1 MARGFGDIQDK
12 GNRDNLRES
21 DIFEIFPLAKKANGN
36 WVSIRLLDTDL
47 LPIKKHW
54 IKIMGGKDKDKEIKI
69 PRLCVN
75 FDPDNQGK
83 PLRGMKCPYC
93 GIAHGNDES
102 GAPAQYDY
110 KWYAQAIIRD
120 EQAAAPRKMPKLTKK
135 ELKTGK
141 KEMGSE
147 SWTPVMCIPL
157 TNSLAQKIKDLGE
170 RNIHTVK
177 DKKSGKKSK
186 QAFQVNHP
194 KYGCDIEI
202 KYNAKKAPA
211 ERYTIERGDPTPL
224 KDFEKEYLTWD
235 FDNWEEIYDM
245 LGRLNEADALTD
257 FKKMDVLGV
266 NPGDDEDD
274 DDEDDDGMSLGK
286 KKKGGKADKKKR
298 RSMDDDD
305 DEDDD
310 DEDEDD
316 RPSKSKKSKPSK
328 SKRLL
333 DDDDEDDDDE
343 DEDDRPSKKKKSSK
357 DKKSSSKDKKSSK
370 VKSKKSSKDEDEDD
384 EDEKPKKK
392 KKSSDKV
399 KSSDKKKK
407 KKSSDD
413 DDDDAPKKK
422 KKKKK

>member
-1 MARGFGDIQDK
+1 MARGFGDIQDNSK
-12 GNRDNLRES
+12 RDSLRES
-21 DIFEIFPLAKKANGN
+21 EIFEIFPLSKKANGN
-36 WVSIRLLDTDL
+36 WVSIRLLDLDL

-69 PRLCVN
+69 PRMCVS
-75 FDPDNQGK
+75 FDPDNQNK
-83 PLRGMKCPYC
+83 PLNGMKCPYC

-120 EQAAAPRKMPKLTKK
+120 EQAAAPRKMPKLTKG
-135 ELKTGK
+135 EQKTGK

-147 SWTPVMCIPL
+147 SWTPVQCIPL
-157 TNSLAQKIKDLGE
+157 SNSLAGKIRELGE

-202 KYNAKKAPA
+202 KYNAKKSPA
-211 ERYTIERGDPTPL
+211 ERYTIERGDHTPL
-224 KDFEKEYLTWD
+224 TEEEKGYLTWD
-235 FDNWEEIYDM
+235 FDNWNEIYDM
-245 LGRLNEADALTD
+245 LGRLNEEAAMAD
-257 FKKMDVLGV
+257 FKKMDVIGV
-266 NPGDDEDD
+266 NTNDDGDDDEDD
-274 DDEDDDGMSLGK
+274 DDDDMALGR

-298 RSMDDDD
+298 RNDDDD
-305 DEDDD
+305 DEDED
-310 DEDEDD
+310 DEDDEDD
-316 RPSKSKKSKPSK
+316 RPSKSKKSKASK
-328 SKRLL
+328 SRKLL
-333 DDDDEDDDDE
+333 DDDEDDEDE
-343 DEDDRPSKKKKSSK
+343 DDDDRPSKKKKSSK
-357 DKKSSSKDKKSSK
+357 DKKSAKG
-370 VKSKKSSKDEDEDD
+370 KSKKSKSDDDEDD
-384 EDEKPKKK
+384 EDDAPKKKK

-413 DDDDAPKKK
+413 DDDDDAPKKK

>member
-157 TNSLAQKIKDLGE
+157 TNSLAQKIKELGE

-211 ERYTIERGDPTPL
+211 ERYTIERGDHTPL

-274 DDEDDDGMSLGK
+274 DDDDGMSLGK

-305 DEDDD
+305 EDDD
-310 DEDEDD
+310 DDDEDD

-333 DDDDEDDDDE
+333 DDEDDDDD

-357 DKKSSSKDKKSSK
+357 DKKSSK
-370 VKSKKSSKDEDEDD
+370 VKSKKSKRSSDDDEDEDEDD
-384 EDEKPKKK
+384 KPKKKK

>member
-75 FDPDNQGK
+75 FDPDNQNK

-157 TNSLAQKIKDLGE
+157 TNSLAQKIKELGE

-211 ERYTIERGDPTPL
+211 ERYTIERGDHTPL

-266 NPGDDEDD
+266 NPGDDDEDD
-274 DDEDDDGMSLGK
+274 DDDDGMSLGK

-298 RSMDDDD
+298 RSMDDDED
-305 DEDDD
+305 DEDD
-310 DEDEDD
+310 DEDD

-333 DDDDEDDDDE
+333 DDDEDDEDD

-357 DKKSSSKDKKSSK
+357 DKKSSK
-370 VKSKKSSKDEDEDD
+370 VKSKKSKRSSDDDEDEDD
-384 EDEKPKKK
+384 KPKKKK

-413 DDDDAPKKK
+413 DDDDALKKK

>member
-157 TNSLAQKIKDLGE
+157 TNSLAQKIKELGE

-211 ERYTIERGDPTPL
+211 ERYTIERGDHTPL

-266 NPGDDEDD
+266 NPGDDDEDD
-274 DDEDDDGMSLGK
+274 DDDDDDGMSLGK

-305 DEDDD
+305 EDDD
-310 DEDEDD
+310 DDDEDD

-333 DDDDEDDDDE
+333 DDEDDDD

-357 DKKSSSKDKKSSK
+357 DKKSSK
-370 VKSKKSSKDEDEDD
+370 VKSKKSKRSSDDDEDEDD
-384 EDEKPKKK
+384 KPKKKK

>member
-1 MARGFGDIQDK
+1 MARGFGDIQDNSK
-12 GNRDNLRES
+12 RDSLRES
-21 DIFEIFPLAKKANGN
+21 EIFEIFPLSKKANGN
-36 WVSIRLLDTDL
+36 WVSIRLLDLDL

-69 PRLCVN
+69 PRMCVS
-75 FDPDNQGK
+75 FDPDNQNK
-83 PLRGMKCPYC
+83 PLNGMKCPYC

-120 EQAAAPRKMPKLTKK
+120 EQAAAPRKMPKLTKN
-135 ELKTGK
+135 EQKTGK

-147 SWTPVMCIPL
+147 SWTPVQCIPL
-157 TNSLAQKIKDLGE
+157 SNSLAGKIRELGE

-202 KYNAKKAPA
+202 KYNAKKSPA
-211 ERYTIERGDPTPL
+211 ERYTIERGDHTPL
-224 KDFEKEYLTWD
+224 TKEEQGYLTWD
-235 FDNWEEIYDM
+235 FDNWSEIYDM
-245 LGRLNEADALTD
+245 LGRLDEAAALAD
-257 FKKMDVLGV
+257 FKKMDVVGV
-266 NPGDDEDD
+266 NTNDDGDD
-274 DDEDDDGMSLGK
+274 DDDDDDDDMALGR

-298 RSMDDDD
+298 RNDDDDD

-310 DEDEDD
+310 DDDEDD

-328 SKRLL
+328 SRKLL
-333 DDDDEDDDDE
+333 DDDEDDDDD

-357 DKKSSSKDKKSSK
+357 DKKSSK
-370 VKSKKSSKDEDEDD
+370 VKSKKSKKSDD
-384 EDEKPKKK
+384 DDDDEKPKKK

>member
-1 MARGFGDIQDK
+1 MARGFGDIQD
-12 GNRDNLRES
+12 NSRRDNLRES

-36 WVSIRLLDTDL
+36 WVSIRLLNLDL

-69 PRLCVN
+69 PRLCVA
-75 FDPDNQGK
+75 FDPDNQNK

-135 ELKTGK
+135 EQKSGK
-141 KEMGSE
+141 KEMGSD
-147 SWTPVMCIPL
+147 SWTPVQCIPL
-157 TNSLAQKIKDLGE
+157 TNSLASKIRELGE

-186 QAFQVNHP
+186 QAFQVNDD

-202 KYNAKKAPA
+202 KYNPKKSPA
-211 ERYTIERGDPTPL
+211 ERYTIERGDHTPL
-224 KDFEKEYLTWD
+224 TKEEKEYLTWD
-235 FDNWEEIYDM
+235 FENWEEIYDL
-245 LGRLNEADALTD
+245 LGRLNENDAMADY
-257 FKKMDVLGV
+257 KKMDVLGGESQV
-266 NPGDDEDD
+266 DGDDD
-274 DDEDDDGMSLGK
+274 DDEDDDDDMALGR

-305 DEDDD
+305 GEDEDD
-310 DEDEDD
+310 DEDE
-316 RPSKSKKSKPSK
+316 RPSKSKKSSK
-328 SKRLL
+328 SRKML
-333 DDDDEDDDDE
+333 DDDEDDDDDE
-343 DEDDRPSKKKKSSK
+343 DERPSKKKKSSK
-357 DKKSSSKDKKSSK
+357 DKKSSKKSSK
-370 VKSKKSSKDEDEDD
+370 KSKSDDDDDEDD
-384 EDEKPKKK
+384 APKKKK

>member
-157 TNSLAQKIKDLGE
+157 TNSLAQKIKELGE

-211 ERYTIERGDPTPL
+211 ERYTIERGDHTPL

-266 NPGDDEDD
+266 NPGDDDEDD
-274 DDEDDDGMSLGK
+274 DDDDGMSLGK

-305 DEDDD
+305 EDDD
-310 DEDEDD
+310 DDDEDD

-333 DDDDEDDDDE
+333 DDEDDDDDD

-357 DKKSSSKDKKSSK
+357 DKKSSK
-370 VKSKKSSKDEDEDD
+370 VKSKKSKRSSDDDEDEDD
-384 EDEKPKKK
+384 KPKKKK

>member
-75 FDPDNQGK
+75 FDPDNQNK

-157 TNSLAQKIKDLGE
+157 TNSLAQKIKELGE

-211 ERYTIERGDPTPL
+211 ERYTIERGDHTPL

-266 NPGDDEDD
+266 NPGDDDEDD
-274 DDEDDDGMSLGK
+274 DDDDGMSLGK

-298 RSMDDDD
+298 RSMDDDED

-310 DEDEDD
+310 DEDD

-333 DDDDEDDDDE
+333 DDEDDDDD

-357 DKKSSSKDKKSSK
+357 DKKSSK
-370 VKSKKSSKDEDEDD
+370 VKSKKSKRSSDDDEDEDD
-384 EDEKPKKK
+384 KPKKKK

>member
-1 MARGFGDIQDK
+1 MARGFGDIQDNSK
-12 GNRDNLRES
+12 RDSLRES
-21 DIFEIFPLAKKANGN
+21 EIFEIFPLSKKANGN
-36 WVSIRLLDTDL
+36 WVSIRLLDLDL

-69 PRLCVN
+69 PRMCVS
-75 FDPDNQGK
+75 FDPDNQNK
-83 PLRGMKCPYC
+83 PLNGMKCPYC

-120 EQAAAPRKMPKLTKK
+120 EQAAAPRKMPKLTKQ
-135 ELKTGK
+135 EQKTGK

-157 TNSLAQKIKDLGE
+157 SNSLAGKIRELGE

-202 KYNAKKAPA
+202 KYNAKKSPA
-211 ERYTIERGDPTPL
+211 ERYTIERGDHTPL
-224 KDFEKEYLTWD
+224 TEEEKGYLTWD
-235 FDNWEEIYDM
+235 FDNWNEIYDM
-245 LGRLNEADALTD
+245 LGRLDEAAAMAD
-257 FKKMDVLGV
+257 FKKMDVIGV
-266 NPGDDEDD
+266 NTNDDGDDDEDD
-274 DDEDDDGMSLGK
+274 DDDDMALGR

-298 RSMDDDD
+298 RNDDDD
-305 DEDDD
+305 DEDEDD
-310 DEDEDD
+310 DDD
-316 RPSKSKKSKPSK
+316 RPSKSKKSKASK
-328 SKRLL
+328 SRKLL
-333 DDDDEDDDDE
+333 DDDEDDDDE
-343 DEDDRPSKKKKSSK
+343 DDDDDRPSKKKKSSK
-357 DKKSSSKDKKSSK
+357 
-370 VKSKKSSKDEDEDD
+370 VKSKKSKKSDDDDDDEDD
-384 EDEKPKKK
+384 APKKKK

>member
-1 MARGFGDIQDK
+1 MARGFGDIQDNSK
-12 GNRDNLRES
+12 RDSLRES
-21 DIFEIFPLAKKANGN
+21 EIFEIFPLSKKANGN
-36 WVSIRLLDTDL
+36 WVSIRLLDLDL

-69 PRLCVN
+69 PRMCVS
-75 FDPDNQGK
+75 FDPDNQNK
-83 PLRGMKCPYC
+83 PLNGMKCPYC

-120 EQAAAPRKMPKLTKK
+120 EQAAAPRKMPKLTKN
-135 ELKTGK
+135 EQKTGK

-147 SWTPVMCIPL
+147 SWTPVQCIPL
-157 TNSLAQKIKDLGE
+157 SNSLAGKIRELGE

-202 KYNAKKAPA
+202 KYNAKKSPA
-211 ERYTIERGDPTPL
+211 ERYTIERGDHTPL
-224 KDFEKEYLTWD
+224 TKEEQGYLTWD
-235 FDNWEEIYDM
+235 FDNWSEIYDM
-245 LGRLNEADALTD
+245 LGRLDEAAALAD
-257 FKKMDVLGV
+257 FKKMDVVGV
-266 NPGDDEDD
+266 NTNDDGDD
-274 DDEDDDGMSLGK
+274 DDDDDDDMALGR

-298 RSMDDDD
+298 RNDDDDD

-310 DEDEDD
+310 DDDEDD

-328 SKRLL
+328 SRKLL
-333 DDDDEDDDDE
+333 DDDEDD

-357 DKKSSSKDKKSSK
+357 DKKSSK
-370 VKSKKSSKDEDEDD
+370 VKSKKSKKSDDDDDD
-384 EDEKPKKK
+384 EDESPKKKK

>member
-157 TNSLAQKIKDLGE
+157 TNSLAQKIKELGE

-266 NPGDDEDD
+266 NPGDDDEDD
-274 DDEDDDGMSLGK
+274 DDDDGMSLGK

-305 DEDDD
+305 EDDD
-310 DEDEDD
+310 DDDDDEDD

-333 DDDDEDDDDE
+333 DDEDDDD

-357 DKKSSSKDKKSSK
+357 DKKSSK
-370 VKSKKSSKDEDEDD
+370 VKSKKSKRSSDDDEDEDD
-384 EDEKPKKK
+384 KPKKKK

>member
-1 MARGFGDIQDK
+1 MARGFGDIQDNSK
-12 GNRDNLRES
+12 RDSLRES
-21 DIFEIFPLAKKANGN
+21 EIFEIFPLSKKANGN
-36 WVSIRLLDTDL
+36 WVSIRLLNLDL

-69 PRLCVN
+69 PRMCVS
-75 FDPDNQGK
+75 FDPDNQNK
-83 PLRGMKCPYC
+83 PLNGMKCPYC

-120 EQAAAPRKMPKLTKK
+120 EQAAAPRKMPKLTKQ
-135 ELKTGK
+135 EQKTGK

-157 TNSLAQKIKDLGE
+157 SNSLAGKIRELGE

-186 QAFQVNHP
+186 QAFQVNHD

-202 KYNAKKAPA
+202 KYNPKKSPA
-211 ERYTIERGDPTPL
+211 ERYTIERGDHTPL
-224 KDFEKEYLTWD
+224 TEEEKGYLTWD
-235 FDNWEEIYDM
+235 FDNWNEIYDM
-245 LGRLNEADALTD
+245 LGRLNEEAAMAD
-257 FKKMDVLGV
+257 FKKMDVIGV
-266 NPGDDEDD
+266 NTNDDGDDDEDD
-274 DDEDDDGMSLGK
+274 DDDMALGR

-298 RSMDDDD
+298 RSDD
-305 DEDDD
+305 DDD

-316 RPSKSKKSKPSK
+316 DDDDDEDDRPSKKSKKSKPTK
-328 SKRLL
+328 SRKML
-333 DDDDEDDDDE
+333 DDDEDDDDDDE
-343 DEDDRPSKKKKSSK
+343 DDEDDRPSKKKKSL
-357 DKKSSSKDKKSSK
+357 KDKKSSK
-370 VKSKKSSKDEDEDD
+370 KSSKKSKSSDDDDDEDD
-384 EDEKPKKK
+384 DAPKKKK

-413 DDDDAPKKK
+413 DDDKPKKK
-422 KKKKK
+422 KKKK

>member
-75 FDPDNQGK
+75 FDPDNQNK

-157 TNSLAQKIKDLGE
+157 TNSLAQKIKELGE

-211 ERYTIERGDPTPL
+211 ERYTIERGDHTPL

-266 NPGDDEDD
+266 NPGDDDEDD
-274 DDEDDDGMSLGK
+274 DDDDGMSLGK

-305 DEDDD
+305 EDDD
-310 DEDEDD
+310 DDDEDD

-333 DDDDEDDDDE
+333 DDEDDDDD

-357 DKKSSSKDKKSSK
+357 DKKSSK
-370 VKSKKSSKDEDEDD
+370 VKSKKSKRSSDDDEDEDD
-384 EDEKPKKK
+384 KPKKKK

>member
-1 MARGFGDIQDK
+1 MARGFGDIQDNSK
-12 GNRDNLRES
+12 RDSLRES
-21 DIFEIFPLAKKANGN
+21 EIFEIFPLAKKANGN
-36 WVSIRLLDTDL
+36 WVSIRLLDLDL

-69 PRLCVN
+69 PRMCVS
-75 FDPDNQGK
+75 FDPDNQNK
-83 PLRGMKCPYC
+83 PLNGMKCPYC

-120 EQAAAPRKMPKLTKK
+120 EQAAAPRKMPKMTKK
-135 ELKTGK
+135 EQKSGK

-147 SWTPVMCIPL
+147 SWTPVQCIPL
-157 TNSLAQKIKDLGE
+157 SNSLAGKIRELGE

-202 KYNAKKAPA
+202 KYNAKKSPA
-211 ERYTIERGDPTPL
+211 ERYTIERGDHTPL
-224 KDFEKEYLTWD
+224 TKEEQAYLTWD
-235 FDNWEEIYDM
+235 FDNWNEIYDM
-245 LGRLNEADALTD
+245 LGRLNEEAAMAD
-257 FKKMDVLGV
+257 FKKMDVIGV
-266 NPGDDEDD
+266 NTNDDDGDD
-274 DDEDDDGMSLGK
+274 DDDDDDDMALGR

-298 RSMDDDD
+298 RSDDDDD

-310 DEDEDD
+310 DEDD
-316 RPSKSKKSKPSK
+316 RPSKKSKKATK
-328 SKRLL
+328 SRKML
-333 DDDDEDDDDE
+333 DDDD

-357 DKKSSSKDKKSSK
+357 DKKSSK
-370 VKSKKSSKDEDEDD
+370 VKSKKSKKSDDDEDD

-399 KSSDKKKK
+399 KSSVKKK

>member
-1 MARGFGDIQDK
+1 MARGFGDIQD
-12 GNRDNLRES
+12 NSRRDNLRES

-36 WVSIRLLDTDL
+36 WVSIRLLNLDL

-69 PRLCVN
+69 PRLCVA
-75 FDPDNQGK
+75 FDPDNQNK

-135 ELKTGK
+135 EQKSGK
-141 KEMGSE
+141 KEMGSD
-147 SWTPVMCIPL
+147 SWTPVQCIPL
-157 TNSLAQKIKDLGE
+157 TNSLASKIRELGE

-186 QAFQVNHP
+186 QAFQVNDD

-202 KYNAKKAPA
+202 KYNPKKSPA
-211 ERYTIERGDPTPL
+211 ERYTIERGDHTPL
-224 KDFEKEYLTWD
+224 TKEEKEYLTWD
-235 FDNWEEIYDM
+235 FENWEEIYDL
-245 LGRLNEADALTD
+245 LGRLNENDAMADY
-257 FKKMDVLGV
+257 KKMDVLGGESQV
-266 NPGDDEDD
+266 DGDD
-274 DDEDDDGMSLGK
+274 DDEDDDDDMALGR
-286 KKKGGKADKKKR
+286 KKKGGKGDKKKR
-298 RSMDDDD
+298 RSMDDDED
-305 DEDDD
+305 DDDD
-310 DEDEDD
+310 DEDDD
-316 RPSKSKKSKPSK
+316 RPSKSKKSSK
-328 SKRLL
+328 SRKML
-333 DDDDEDDDDE
+333 DDDDEDEDDD

-357 DKKSSSKDKKSSK
+357 DKKSSK
-370 VKSKKSSKDEDEDD
+370 VKSKKSKKSDDDDEDD
-384 EDEKPKKK
+384 APKKKK

>member
-157 TNSLAQKIKDLGE
+157 TNSLAQKIKELGE

-266 NPGDDEDD
+266 NPGGDEDD

-305 DEDDD
+305 DEDDE

-333 DDDDEDDDDE
+333 DDDEDDDDE

>member
-1 MARGFGDIQDK
+1 MARGFGDIQDNSK
-12 GNRDNLRES
+12 RDSLRES
-21 DIFEIFPLAKKANGN
+21 EIFEIFPLSKKANGN
-36 WVSIRLLDTDL
+36 WVSIRLLDLDL

-69 PRLCVN
+69 PRMCVS
-75 FDPDNQGK
+75 FDPDNQNK
-83 PLRGMKCPYC
+83 PLNGMKCPYC

-120 EQAAAPRKMPKLTKK
+120 EQAAAPRKMPKLTKN
-135 ELKTGK
+135 EQKTGK

-147 SWTPVMCIPL
+147 SWTPVQCIPL
-157 TNSLAQKIKDLGE
+157 SNSLAGKIRELGE

-202 KYNAKKAPA
+202 KYNAKKSPA
-211 ERYTIERGDPTPL
+211 ERYTIERGDHTPL
-224 KDFEKEYLTWD
+224 TKEEQGYLTWD
-235 FDNWEEIYDM
+235 FDNWSEIYDM
-245 LGRLNEADALTD
+245 LGRLDEAAALAD
-257 FKKMDVLGV
+257 FKKMDVVGV
-266 NPGDDEDD
+266 NTNDDGDD
-274 DDEDDDGMSLGK
+274 DDDDDDDDMALGR

-298 RSMDDDD
+298 RNDDDDD

-310 DEDEDD
+310 DDDEDD

-328 SKRLL
+328 SRKLL
-333 DDDDEDDDDE
+333 DDDEDDDDD

-357 DKKSSSKDKKSSK
+357 DKKSSK
-370 VKSKKSSKDEDEDD
+370 VKSKKSKKSDD
-384 EDEKPKKK
+384 DDDDDDDEKPKKKK

>member
-1 MARGFGDIQDK
+1 MARGFGDIQDNSK
-12 GNRDNLRES
+12 RDSLRES
-21 DIFEIFPLAKKANGN
+21 EIFEIFPLSKKANGN
-36 WVSIRLLDTDL
+36 WVSIRLLDLDL

-69 PRLCVN
+69 PRMCVS
-75 FDPDNQGK
+75 FDPDNQNK
-83 PLRGMKCPYC
+83 PLNGMKCPYC

-120 EQAAAPRKMPKLTKK
+120 EQAAAPRKMPKLTKN
-135 ELKTGK
+135 EQKTGK

-147 SWTPVMCIPL
+147 SWTPVQCIPL
-157 TNSLAQKIKDLGE
+157 SNSLAGKIRELGE

-202 KYNAKKAPA
+202 KYNAKKSPA
-211 ERYTIERGDPTPL
+211 ERYTIERGDHTPL
-224 KDFEKEYLTWD
+224 TEEEKGYLTWD
-235 FDNWEEIYDM
+235 FDNWNEIYDM
-245 LGRLNEADALTD
+245 LGRLNEEAAMAD
-257 FKKMDVLGV
+257 FKKMDVVGV
-266 NPGDDEDD
+266 NTNDDGDDDEDD
-274 DDEDDDGMSLGK
+274 DDDMALGR

-298 RSMDDDD
+298 RNDDDD

-310 DEDEDD
+310 DDDEDD

-328 SKRLL
+328 SRKLL
-333 DDDDEDDDDE
+333 DDDEDDDDE
-343 DEDDRPSKKKKSSK
+343 DDDDEDDRPSKKKKSSK
-357 DKKSSSKDKKSSK
+357 EKKSSK
-370 VKSKKSSKDEDEDD
+370 VKSKKSKKSDDDDDD
-384 EDEKPKKK
+384 EDESPKKKK

>member
-75 FDPDNQGK
+75 FDPDNQNK

-157 TNSLAQKIKDLGE
+157 TNSLAQKIKELGE

-211 ERYTIERGDPTPL
+211 ERYTIERGDHTPL

-266 NPGDDEDD
+266 NPGDDDEDD
-274 DDEDDDGMSLGK
+274 DDDDGMSLGK

-298 RSMDDDD
+298 RSMDDDED

-310 DEDEDD
+310 DEDD

-333 DDDDEDDDDE
+333 DDDEDDD

-357 DKKSSSKDKKSSK
+357 DKKSSK
-370 VKSKKSSKDEDEDD
+370 VKSKKSKRSSDDDEDEEDEDD
-384 EDEKPKKK
+384 KPKKKK

>member
-1 MARGFGDIQDK
+1 MARGFGDIQDNSK
-12 GNRDNLRES
+12 RDSLRES
-21 DIFEIFPLAKKANGN
+21 EIFEIFPLSKKANGN
-36 WVSIRLLDTDL
+36 WVSIRLLNLDL

-69 PRLCVN
+69 PRMCVS
-75 FDPDNQGK
+75 FDPDNQNK
-83 PLRGMKCPYC
+83 PLNGMKCPYC

-120 EQAAAPRKMPKLTKK
+120 EQAAAPRKMPKLTKQ
-135 ELKTGK
+135 EQKTGK

-157 TNSLAQKIKDLGE
+157 SNSLAGKIRELGE

-186 QAFQVNHP
+186 QAFQVNDD

-202 KYNAKKAPA
+202 KYNPKKSPA
-211 ERYTIERGDPTPL
+211 ERYTIERGDHTPL
-224 KDFEKEYLTWD
+224 TKEEKEYLTWD
-235 FDNWEEIYDM
+235 FDNWNEIYDM
-245 LGRLNEADALTD
+245 LGRLDEAAALAD
-257 FKKMDVLGV
+257 FKKMDVIGV
-266 NPGDDEDD
+266 NTNDDDGD
-274 DDEDDDGMSLGK
+274 DDEDDGDDDMSLGR

-298 RSMDDDD
+298 RSDDDDDDDEDEDDDEDDRRKSKKSKASKSRKLLDD

-310 DEDEDD
+310 DED
-316 RPSKSKKSKPSK
+316 
-328 SKRLL
+328 
-333 DDDDEDDDDE
+333 

-357 DKKSSSKDKKSSK
+357 DKKSSK
-370 VKSKKSSKDEDEDD
+370 VKSKKSKKSDDDDEDD
-384 EDEKPKKK
+384 EDDAPKKKK

>member
-157 TNSLAQKIKDLGE
+157 TNSLAQKIKELGE

-211 ERYTIERGDPTPL
+211 ERYTIERGDHTPL

-257 FKKMDVLGV
+257 FKKMDVIGV
-266 NPGDDEDD
+266 NPGDDDEDD
-274 DDEDDDGMSLGK
+274 EDDDDGMSLGK

-305 DEDDD
+305 DEDEDDD

-333 DDDDEDDDDE
+333 DDDEDDDDD

-357 DKKSSSKDKKSSK
+357 DKKSSK
-370 VKSKKSSKDEDEDD
+370 VKSKKSKRSSDDDEDEDD
-384 EDEKPKKK
+384 EPKKKK

>member
-1 MARGFGDIQDK
+1 MARGFGDIQDNSK
-12 GNRDNLRES
+12 RDSLRES
-21 DIFEIFPLAKKANGN
+21 EIFEIFPLSKKANGN
-36 WVSIRLLDTDL
+36 WVSIRLLDLDL

-69 PRLCVN
+69 PRMCVN

-83 PLRGMKCPYC
+83 PLNGMKCPYC

-120 EQAAAPRKMPKLTKK
+120 EQAAAPRKMPKFTKK
-135 ELKTGK
+135 EQKTGK

-147 SWTPVMCIPL
+147 SWTPIMCIPL
-157 TNSLAQKIKDLGE
+157 SNSLAGKIKELGE

-202 KYNAKKAPA
+202 KYNPKKSPA
-211 ERYTIERGDPTPL
+211 ERYTIERGDHTPL
-224 KDFEKEYLTWD
+224 TGDEKEYLTWD
-235 FDNWEEIYDM
+235 FDNWNEIYDM
-245 LGRLNEADALTD
+245 LGRLNEEAAMAD
-257 FKKMDVLGV
+257 FKKMDVIGV
-266 NPGDDEDD
+266 NTNDSDDGDDEDD
-274 DDEDDDGMSLGK
+274 EDDDMALGRK
-286 KKKGGKADKKKR
+286 KKVGKADKKKR
-298 RSMDDDD
+298 RSDDDDD
-305 DEDDD
+305 DEDD

-316 RPSKSKKSKPSK
+316 RPSKSKKSKPTK
-328 SKRLL
+328 SRKML
-333 DDDDEDDDDE
+333 DDDEDDDEDE
-343 DEDDRPSKKKKSSK
+343 DEDDRPSKSK
-357 DKKSSSKDKKSSK
+357 
-370 VKSKKSSKDEDEDD
+370 KSKKSAKSSKTSKSSKKSKKSDDDDEDEDD
-384 EDEKPKKK
+384 KPAKKK

-413 DDDDAPKKK
+413 DDDKPAKKK
-422 KKKKK
+422 KKKK

>member
-1 MARGFGDIQDK
+1 MARGFGDIQD
-12 GNRDNLRES
+12 NSRRDNLRES

-36 WVSIRLLDTDL
+36 WVSIRLLNLDL

-69 PRLCVN
+69 PRLCVA
-75 FDPDNQGK
+75 FDPDNQNK

-135 ELKTGK
+135 EQKSGK
-141 KEMGSE
+141 KEMGSD
-147 SWTPVMCIPL
+147 SWTPVQCIPL
-157 TNSLAQKIKDLGE
+157 TNSLASKIRELGE

-186 QAFQVNHP
+186 QAFQVNDD

-202 KYNAKKAPA
+202 KYNPKKSPA
-211 ERYTIERGDPTPL
+211 ERYTIERGDHTPL
-224 KDFEKEYLTWD
+224 TKEEKEYLTWD
-235 FDNWEEIYDM
+235 FENWEEIYDL
-245 LGRLNEADALTD
+245 LGRLNETDAMADY
-257 FKKMDVLGV
+257 KKMDVLGGESQV
-266 NPGDDEDD
+266 DGDDD
-274 DDEDDDGMSLGK
+274 DDEDDDDDMALGR

-298 RSMDDDD
+298 RSMEDD
-305 DEDDD
+305 DDD

-316 RPSKSKKSKPSK
+316 DERPSKSKKSSK
-328 SKRLL
+328 SRKML
-333 DDDDEDDDDE
+333 DDDEDDDDDE
-343 DEDDRPSKKKKSSK
+343 DERPSKKKKSSK
-357 DKKSSSKDKKSSK
+357 DKKSSKKSSK
-370 VKSKKSSKDEDEDD
+370 KSKSDDDDDEDD
-384 EDEKPKKK
+384 APKKKK

>member
-1 MARGFGDIQDK
+1 MARGFGDIQDNSK
-12 GNRDNLRES
+12 RDSLRES
-21 DIFEIFPLAKKANGN
+21 EIFEIFPLSKKANGN
-36 WVSIRLLDTDL
+36 WVSIRLLDLDL

-69 PRLCVN
+69 PRMCVS
-75 FDPDNQGK
+75 FDPDNQNK
-83 PLRGMKCPYC
+83 PLNGMKCPYC

-120 EQAAAPRKMPKLTKK
+120 EQAAAPRKMPKLTKQ
-135 ELKTGK
+135 EQKTGK

-157 TNSLAQKIKDLGE
+157 SNSLAGKIRELGE

-202 KYNAKKAPA
+202 KYNAKKSPA
-211 ERYTIERGDPTPL
+211 ERYTIERGDHTPL
-224 KDFEKEYLTWD
+224 TEEEKGYLTWD
-235 FDNWEEIYDM
+235 FDNWNEIYDM
-245 LGRLNEADALTD
+245 LGRLDEAAAMAD
-257 FKKMDVLGV
+257 FKKMDVIGV
-266 NPGDDEDD
+266 NTNDDGDDDEDD
-274 DDEDDDGMSLGK
+274 DDDDMALGR

-298 RSMDDDD
+298 RNDDDDDDEDEDDDDDHRPSKSKKSKASKSRKLLDD

-310 DEDEDD
+310 DEDDD
-316 RPSKSKKSKPSK
+316 
-328 SKRLL
+328 
-333 DDDDEDDDDE
+333 
-343 DEDDRPSKKKKSSK
+343 DDRPSKKKKSSK
-357 DKKSSSKDKKSSK
+357 
-370 VKSKKSSKDEDEDD
+370 VKSKKSKKSDDDDDDEDD
-384 EDEKPKKK
+384 APKKKK

>member
-1 MARGFGDIQDK
+1 MARGFGDIQDNSK
-12 GNRDNLRES
+12 RDSLRES
-21 DIFEIFPLAKKANGN
+21 EIFEIFPLSKKANGN
-36 WVSIRLLDTDL
+36 WVSIRLLDLDL

-69 PRLCVN
+69 PRMCVN

-83 PLRGMKCPYC
+83 PLNGMKCPYC

-120 EQAAAPRKMPKLTKK
+120 EQAAAPRKMPKLSKS
-135 ELKTGK
+135 EQKTGK

-157 TNSLAQKIKDLGE
+157 SNSLAGKIKELGE

-202 KYNAKKAPA
+202 KYNPKKSPA

-224 KDFEKEYLTWD
+224 TGDEKEYLTWD
-235 FDNWEEIYDM
+235 FDNWNEIYDM
-245 LGRLNEADALTD
+245 LGRLNEEAALAD

-266 NPGDDEDD
+266 NTNDSDDGDDEDD
-274 DDEDDDGMSLGK
+274 DDDMALGRN
-286 KKKGGKADKKKR
+286 KKKGGKASKKKGR
-298 RSMDDDD
+298 NDDDD
-305 DEDDD
+305 DEDEDDEDDDRPSKSKKSKATKSRKMLDD
-310 DEDEDD
+310 DEDEDDEDDEDD
-316 RPSKSKKSKPSK
+316 RPSKSKKSKKSAKSSKSSK
-328 SKRLL
+328 SKKSKKS
-333 DDDDEDDDDE
+333 DDDDE
-343 DEDDRPSKKKKSSK
+343 DEDD
-357 DKKSSSKDKKSSK
+357 
-370 VKSKKSSKDEDEDD
+370 
-384 EDEKPKKK
+384 KPLKKK

-413 DDDDAPKKK
+413 DDDKPAKKK
-422 KKKKK
+422 KKKK

>member
-1 MARGFGDIQDK
+1 MARGFGDIQDNSK
-12 GNRDNLRES
+12 RDSLRES
-21 DIFEIFPLAKKANGN
+21 EIFEIFPLSKKANGN
-36 WVSIRLLDTDL
+36 WVSIRLLDLDL

-69 PRLCVN
+69 PRMCVS
-75 FDPDNQGK
+75 FDPDNQNK
-83 PLRGMKCPYC
+83 PLNGMKCPYC

-120 EQAAAPRKMPKLTKK
+120 EQAAAPRKMPKLTKN
-135 ELKTGK
+135 EQKTGK

-147 SWTPVMCIPL
+147 SWTPVQCIPL
-157 TNSLAQKIKDLGE
+157 SNSLAGKIRELGE

-202 KYNAKKAPA
+202 KYNAKKSPA
-211 ERYTIERGDPTPL
+211 ERYTIERGDHTPL
-224 KDFEKEYLTWD
+224 TEEEKGYLTWD
-235 FDNWEEIYDM
+235 FDNWNEIYDM
-245 LGRLNEADALTD
+245 LGRLNEEAAMAD
-257 FKKMDVLGV
+257 FKKMDVVGV
-266 NPGDDEDD
+266 NTNDDGDDDEDD
-274 DDEDDDGMSLGK
+274 DDDMALGR

-298 RSMDDDD
+298 RNDDDDD

-310 DEDEDD
+310 DDDDEDD

-328 SKRLL
+328 SRKLL
-333 DDDDEDDDDE
+333 DDDEDDDDE
-343 DEDDRPSKKKKSSK
+343 DDDDEDDRPSKKKKSSK
-357 DKKSSSKDKKSSK
+357 EKKSSK
-370 VKSKKSSKDEDEDD
+370 VKSKKSKKSDDDDDD
-384 EDEKPKKK
+384 EDESPKKKK

>member
-266 NPGDDEDD
+266 NPGDDDEDD
-274 DDEDDDGMSLGK
+274 DDDDGMSLGK

-298 RSMDDDD
+298 RSMDDDED

-310 DEDEDD
+310 DEDD

-333 DDDDEDDDDE
+333 DDEDDDDD

-357 DKKSSSKDKKSSK
+357 DKKSSK
-370 VKSKKSSKDEDEDD
+370 VKSKKSKRSSDDDEDEDD
-384 EDEKPKKK
+384 KPKKKK

>member
-1 MARGFGDIQDK
+1 MARGFGDIQDNSK
-12 GNRDNLRES
+12 RDSLRES
-21 DIFEIFPLAKKANGN
+21 EIFEIFPLAKKANGN
-36 WVSIRLLDTDL
+36 WVSIRLLDLDL

-69 PRLCVN
+69 PRMCVS
-75 FDPDNQGK
+75 FDPDNQNK
-83 PLRGMKCPYC
+83 PLNGMKCPYC

-120 EQAAAPRKMPKLTKK
+120 EQAAAPRKMPKMTKK
-135 ELKTGK
+135 EEKSGK

-147 SWTPVMCIPL
+147 SWTPVQCIPL
-157 TNSLAQKIKDLGE
+157 SNSLAGKIRELGE

-202 KYNAKKAPA
+202 KYNAKKSPA
-211 ERYTIERGDPTPL
+211 ERYTIERGDHTPL
-224 KDFEKEYLTWD
+224 TKEEQAYLTWD
-235 FDNWEEIYDM
+235 FDNWNEIYDM
-245 LGRLNEADALTD
+245 LGRLNEEAAMAD
-257 FKKMDVLGV
+257 FKKMDVIGV
-266 NPGDDEDD
+266 NTNDSDDGDD
-274 DDEDDDGMSLGK
+274 DDDDDDDMALGR

-298 RSMDDDD
+298 RSDDDDD

-310 DEDEDD
+310 DDDD
-316 RPSKSKKSKPSK
+316 RPSKKSKKATK
-328 SKRLL
+328 SRKMLD
-333 DDDDEDDDDE
+333 DDDDED

-357 DKKSSSKDKKSSK
+357 DKKSSK
-370 VKSKKSSKDEDEDD
+370 VKSKKSKKSDDDDEDD

-399 KSSDKKKK
+399 KSSVKKK

>member
-157 TNSLAQKIKDLGE
+157 TNSLAQKIKELGE

-211 ERYTIERGDPTPL
+211 ERYTIERGDHTPL

-266 NPGDDEDD
+266 NPGDDDEDD
-274 DDEDDDGMSLGK
+274 DDDDGMSLGK

-305 DEDDD
+305 EDDD
-310 DEDEDD
+310 DDDEDD

-333 DDDDEDDDDE
+333 DDDEDDEDD

-357 DKKSSSKDKKSSK
+357 DKKSSK
-370 VKSKKSSKDEDEDD
+370 VKSKKSKRSSDDDEDEDD
-384 EDEKPKKK
+384 KPKKKK

>member
-1 MARGFGDIQDK
+1 MARGFGDIQD
-12 GNRDNLRES
+12 NSRRDNLRES

-36 WVSIRLLDTDL
+36 WVSIRLLNLDL

-69 PRLCVN
+69 PRLCVA
-75 FDPDNQGK
+75 FDPDNQNK

-135 ELKTGK
+135 EQKSGK
-141 KEMGSE
+141 KEMGSD
-147 SWTPVMCIPL
+147 SWTPVQCIPL
-157 TNSLAQKIKDLGE
+157 TNSLASKIRELGE

-186 QAFQVNHP
+186 QAFQVNDD

-202 KYNAKKAPA
+202 KYNPKKSPA
-211 ERYTIERGDPTPL
+211 ERYTIERGDHTPL
-224 KDFEKEYLTWD
+224 TKEEKEYLTWD
-235 FDNWEEIYDM
+235 FENWEEIYDL
-245 LGRLNEADALTD
+245 LGRLNENDAMADY
-257 FKKMDVLGV
+257 KKMDVLGGESQV
-266 NPGDDEDD
+266 DGDDD
-274 DDEDDDGMSLGK
+274 DDEDDDDDMALGR
-286 KKKGGKADKKKR
+286 KKKGGKAGKKKR

-305 DEDDD
+305 DEDEDDD
-310 DEDEDD
+310 DEDE
-316 RPSKSKKSKPSK
+316 RPSKSKKSSK
-328 SKRLL
+328 SRKML
-333 DDDDEDDDDE
+333 DDDEDDDDDE
-343 DEDDRPSKKKKSSK
+343 DERPSKKKKSSK
-357 DKKSSSKDKKSSK
+357 DKKSSKKSSK
-370 VKSKKSSKDEDEDD
+370 KSKSDDDDDEDD
-384 EDEKPKKK
+384 APKKKK

>member
-1 MARGFGDIQDK
+1 MARGFGDIQDNSK
-12 GNRDNLRES
+12 RDSLRES
-21 DIFEIFPLAKKANGN
+21 EIFEIFPLSKKANGN
-36 WVSIRLLDTDL
+36 WVSIRLLDLDL

-69 PRLCVN
+69 PRMCVS
-75 FDPDNQGK
+75 FDPDNQNK
-83 PLRGMKCPYC
+83 PLNGMKCPYC

-120 EQAAAPRKMPKLTKK
+120 EQAAAPRKMPKLTKQ
-135 ELKTGK
+135 EQKTGK

-157 TNSLAQKIKDLGE
+157 SNSLAGKIRELGE

-202 KYNAKKAPA
+202 KYNAKKSPA
-211 ERYTIERGDPTPL
+211 ERYTIERGDHTPL
-224 KDFEKEYLTWD
+224 TEEEKGYLTWD
-235 FDNWEEIYDM
+235 FDNWNEIYDM
-245 LGRLNEADALTD
+245 LGRLDEAAAMAD
-257 FKKMDVLGV
+257 FKKMDVIGV
-266 NPGDDEDD
+266 NTNDDGDDDEDD
-274 DDEDDDGMSLGK
+274 DDDDMALGR

-298 RSMDDDD
+298 RNDDDDD
-305 DEDDD
+305 DEDEDD
-310 DEDEDD
+310 DDDDD
-316 RPSKSKKSKPSK
+316 RPSKSKKSKASK
-328 SKRLL
+328 SRKLL
-333 DDDDEDDDDE
+333 DDDGDDDD
-343 DEDDRPSKKKKSSK
+343 DDDDDDRPSKKKKSSK
-357 DKKSSSKDKKSSK
+357 
-370 VKSKKSSKDEDEDD
+370 VKSKKSKKSDDDDDDEDD
-384 EDEKPKKK
+384 APKKKK